1 MTRTT
6 AREIAVHLAYE
17 MGYSDCSA
25 EQFLEEKLNRDYFA
39 SMAEAEEL
47 YREFPDKEQLAYIR
61 QVIEGVGRHGY
72 ELDSD
77 IERYAKG
84 WKFSRIP
91 RVAAAIMRVA
101 MYEILYMPEV
111 PNGAA
116 INEAVEIAKCFG
128 GETSGSFVDGVLGK
142 IASGRKD
149 DAEEHKAPVRKEH
162 RAKHII
168 INKADK
174 EKKQTAD
181 TAAEVE

>member
-1 MTRTT
+1 M
-6 AREIAVHLAYE
+6 VHNIQGKIPFDE
-17 MGYSDCSA
+17 MVNLDNVKETDSIRVKW
-25 EQFLEEKLNRDYFA
+25 QLEDVKSSLINSRKISVKA
-39 SMAEAEEL
+39 LVMLVCEAWHQKEEDV
-47 YREFPDKEQLAYIR
+47 P
-61 QVIEGVGRHGY
+61 VGV
-72 ELDSD
+72 
-77 IERYAKG
+77 
-84 WKFSRIP
+84 
-91 RVAAAIMRVA
+91 
-101 MYEILYMPEV
+101 
-111 PNGAA
+111 A

-128 GETSGSFVDGVLGK
+128 GETSGSFVNGVLGK